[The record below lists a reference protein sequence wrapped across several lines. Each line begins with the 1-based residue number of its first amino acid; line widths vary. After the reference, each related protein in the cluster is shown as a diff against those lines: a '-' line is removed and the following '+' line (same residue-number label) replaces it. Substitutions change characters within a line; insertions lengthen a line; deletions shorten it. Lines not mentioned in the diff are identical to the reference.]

1 MLKQEHI
8 NALAALAKITPE
20 ALTAAIKAETET
32 NITIPEGLT
41 VLAAD
46 ELKVLKDNEYKN
58 GKKAGE
64 EMAVDDVKKAMGL
77 EFQGKTVKGL
87 ADAVVKKTLEDAK
100 IEPEKQVQELTEKLK
115 TVQTNYQQLE
125 QQLQAKDNEV
135 NTVKINGELF
145 KNIPQGV
152 TLGGEKIIG
161 LMRMD
166 GYDFKL
172 TDKGLVAVKDGKEVI
187 DHLSNPLPV
196 ASVLTQYA
204 TENKLLAAAP
214 AGGRG
219 AGDGS
224 GRGAGTFTKLSEI
237 KDQFQ
242 KDGKSLLG
250 QEFAAAV
257 AEASKV
263 DGFDMN
269 A

>member
-32 NITIPEGLT
+32 DFTIPQGLIT
-41 VLAAD
+41 LTED
-46 ELKVLKDNEYKN
+46 EKKILSDNEYKK
-58 GKKAGE
+58 GKQAGV
-64 EMAVDDVKKAMGL
+64 EMEVKEAKEKLGL
-77 EFQGKTVKGL
+77 DFQGKTIEGL
-87 ADAVVKKTLEDAK
+87 LEAHSKKVLADAK
-100 IEPEKQVQELTEKLK
+100 IEPEKQVQELAEKLK

-219 AGDGS
+219 AGDGG